1 LNLIRHDG
9 KMIVTV
15 YSKYVSGNIERGK
28 VIFASYDL

>member
-1 LNLIRHDG
+1 
-9 KMIVTV
+9 MIVTV